1 MFQGCRPTWCWG
13 RHRGNGLSVQGCGS
27 RRHMCTGTCMLT
39 AGHGVAVRAVKPNEQ
54 PAGQQRTCSQT
65 PCCACRVTQGIMW
78 HRRGEPWLAARPCGP
93 HHFAGA
99 CQPGAQAR
107 ASDSPATN
115 TRLCA
120 SSLTCRRGRGPRPP
134 TDASSSRSYRHSL
147 YTCARARVRLA
158 GRVRRARP
166 TSRLCPLQIHLR
178 AARRATQK
186 GMKHAQGNC

>member
-147 YTCARARVRLA
+147 YTWRARACAWPAEPAEPAPHRVCVHCRY
-158 GRVRRARP
+158 
-166 TSRLCPLQIHLR
+166 TSVQPGVLHR
-178 AARRATQK
+178 K
-186 GMKHAQGNC
+186 G